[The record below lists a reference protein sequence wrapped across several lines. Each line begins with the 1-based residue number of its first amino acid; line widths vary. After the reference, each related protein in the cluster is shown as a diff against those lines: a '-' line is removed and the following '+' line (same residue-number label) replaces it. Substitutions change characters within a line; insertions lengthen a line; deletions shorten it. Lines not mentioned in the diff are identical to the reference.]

1 MRLSSS
7 RQKVCTF
14 SAVPELRKGATG
26 KNLEPQPNAAKKSR
40 STLKLGTKRLS
51 KIIKLGTE
59 GGMNNFDDIFSDE
72 EINLLARYIKMEPPV
87 PAEMSLALMKQRHK
101 VYIEPMKNLCV
112 PRSALL
118 KTVLTGLAFSFIFTF
133 TPASFAE
140 DVVKLYNAHCAD
152 CHHQQR
158 LGGIGPALL
167 PGNLKRLRKKA
178 AVEVITNGRA
188 ATQMPAF
195 IEKLSEKDIKTLA
208 EYIYTPI
215 ENPPVWG
222 LDEINTSHIIHNREG
237 DLSDRPVF
245 EVDDLLNLFL
255 VVELGDHH
263 VTLLDGD
270 RMEPIHRFKSRFA
283 LHGGLKYSSSGR
295 FVYFASRDGWIS
307 KYDIYNLKLVAEI
320 RAGINTRNLAVSADD
335 RYVMVANYLP
345 HSLVLLDA
353 SDLKPIKLFEVKDSQ
368 GNTSRVSAVYTAPP
382 RNSFI
387 AALKDIPEVWEI
399 SYADDPPVGF
409 SGWVHDYNP
418 DSGENVKSEPF
429 PFRRIQLD
437 DYLDDFFFDQEYVSI
452 IGASREGKA
461 QVVDLH
467 VRRVIVRDLDL
478 PGMPHL
484 GSGITWEYEGRRV
497 LATPNLKKGNVSIID
512 MDSWKTIKHIETLGP
527 GFFMRSH
534 ENTPYAWVDVFFGP
548 NKDAVHVIDKRTL
561 EIVKTLRPEP
571 GKTAAHV
578 EFTRDGKYA
587 LLSIWDT
594 DGAVIVYDATTLEE
608 VKRLPMNKPSGK
620 YNVYNKIT
628 RSAGTSH

>member
-1 MRLSSS
+1 M
-7 RQKVCTF
+7 
-14 SAVPELRKGATG
+14 
-26 KNLEPQPNAAKKSR
+26 KKLFALNSV
-40 STLKLGTKRLS
+40 LS
-51 KIIKLGTE
+51 KTV
-59 GGMNNFDDIFSDE
+59 IFS
-72 EINLLARYIKMEPPV
+72 LA
-87 PAEMSLALMKQRHK
+87 
-101 VYIEPMKNLCV
+101 C
-112 PRSALL
+112 
-118 KTVLTGLAFSFIFTF
+118 AFA
-133 TPASFAE
+133 PASIAE
-140 DVVKLYNAHCAD
+140 DVVKNYNTHCAE
-152 CHHQQR
+152 CHNPQR
-158 LGGIGPALL
+158 LGGMGPALL
-167 PGNLKRLRKKA
+167 PGNLKRLRKNS
-178 AVEVITNGRA
+178 AVDVITNGRT

-195 IEKLSEKDIKTLA
+195 VEKLSKKEIKALA
-208 EYIYTPI
+208 EYIYSPVKT
-215 ENPPVWG
+215 PPVWG
-222 LDEINTSHIIHNREG
+222 LPEIRASQIIHNKES
-237 DLSDRPVF
+237 DLSDKPVF
-245 EVDDLLNLFL
+245 DVDDLLNLFL

-283 LHGGLKYSSSGR
+283 LHGGPKYSSSGR

-353 SDLKPIKLFEVKDSQ
+353 SDLKPIKLYDVKDDR

-382 RNSFI
+382 RDSFI
-387 AALKDIPEVWEI
+387 AALKDIPEVWQI
-399 SYADDPPVGF
+399 SYADEPPVGF

-418 DSGENVKSEPF
+418 VSGDSVESEPF
-429 PFRRIQLD
+429 PLRRIKVD
-437 DYLDDFFFDQEYVSI
+437 DYLDDFFFDQEYVTI

-461 QVVDLH
+461 QVIDLD
-467 VRRVIVRDLDL
+467 VRRVIVNDLEL

-484 GSGITWEYEGRRV
+484 GSGITWEYQGRTV
-497 LATPNLKKGNVSIID
+497 LATPNLKKGNVSVID
-512 MDSWKTIKHIETLGP
+512 METWKVIKQIETLGP

-548 NKDAVHVIDKRTL
+548 NKDAIHVIDKATL

-587 LLSIWDT
+587 LVSIWDT
-594 DGAVIVYDATTLEE
+594 DGAVIVYDATSLEE
-608 VKRLPMNKPSGK
+608 LKRIPMNKPSGK

-628 RSAGTSH
+628 RSEGTSH